1 MSTNSTIEWTDA
13 TWNTL
18 SGCTRI
24 SEGCLNCYIPRT
36 PPFRMAHR
44 KFDSPEIGGKTGII
58 LHENRLNLPLHWR
71 NPRRVFVNS
80 LADLFHDDVPT
91 EHIAKVFA
99 TMARAERHTFQVLT
113 KRPARM
119 RALLADG
126 GQALLEAVSD
136 EETAFALTDAPWPLP
151 NVWIGTSV
159 ESQKWADIRI
169 PQLLR
174 AEAAV
179 RFLSCEPL
187 LGPIDLSAWVAPI
200 SPMDPTTAP
209 RSWADWAWPDWV
221 PAEVRVAIE
230 NFWSEDIGRGP
241 HAWMRS
247 MHEQGA
253 PAFGSVVTM
262 DDGFARNAPQVT
274 GRYVHAW
281 NNIGRIAMDDGS
293 FKYTSCGHRERERQR
308 GIGWI
313 IVGGESGPGARPMH
327 PDWARQLRN
336 QCVTADVPFFFKQF
350 GEWGLD
356 WPLDK
361 DGRIVAGPRGMGV
374 TVANDGTV
382 YQPGDLAYPDGPRYG
397 DAIRA
402 DHNRANLTAMYRL
415 GKHAA
420 GRELDGR
427 TWDEQPLVR
436 EAVSAS

>member
-1 MSTNSTIEWTDA
+1 MSTNSSIEWTDA

-24 SEGCLNCYIPRT
+24 SEGCDHCYIERT

-44 KFDSPEIGGKTGII
+44 KFSSPTVGGTTGIV
-58 LHENRLNLPLHWR
+58 LHEDRLSLPLRWR

-119 RALLADG
+119 RSLLADG
-126 GQALLEAVSD
+126 GLKLVESTSD
-136 EETAFALTDAPWPLP
+136 EETLFALTDAHWPLP
-151 NVWIGTSV
+151 NVWVGTSV
-159 ESQKWADIRI
+159 ESQKWADIRV

-187 LGPIDLSAWVAPI
+187 LGPIDLSTWMPPI
-200 SPMDPTTAP
+200 SPMDPVKAP
-209 RSWADWAWPDWV
+209 RSWAGWAWPEWV
-221 PAEVRVAIE
+221 PAEVRDAVE
-230 NFWSEDIGRGP
+230 DFWSPAFGRGP
-241 HAWMRS
+241 HAWMRD

-253 PAFGSVVTM
+253 PAFGSTVTM
-262 DDGFARNAPQVT
+262 DDGFSHRPPQVA

-281 NNIGRIAMDDGS
+281 NNIGRIAMPDGS
-293 FKYTSCGHRERERQR
+293 FKYTSFGRFDQERKR
-308 GIGWI
+308 GIGWV

-327 PDWARQLRN
+327 PDWARRLRD
-336 QCVTADVPFFFKQF
+336 QCAQANAPFFFKQV
-350 GEWGLD
+350 GEWAPRSEVAPEVLANVWD
-356 WPLDK
+356 EKRVAYVHPLD
-361 DGRIVAGPRGMGV
+361 GR
-374 TVANDGTV
+374 T
-382 YQPGDLAYPDGPRYG
+382 QSHGDWGLF
-397 DAIRA
+397 
-402 DHNRANLTAMYRL
+402 DHLEGWAAVQRV

-420 GRELDGR
+420 GRDLDGR
-427 TWDEQPLVR
+427 TWDEMPRVP
-436 EAVSAS
+436 EAVSAA

>member
-1 MSTNSTIEWTDA
+1 MSTNSSIEWTDA

-24 SEGCLNCYIPRT
+24 SEGCLNCYIERT

-44 KFDSPEIGGKTGII
+44 KFDSPEIGGATGII
-58 LHENRLNLPLHWR
+58 LHEDRLDLPLHWR

-119 RALLADG
+119 RSLLADG
-126 GQALLEAVSD
+126 GQRLLEASD
-136 EETAFALTDAPWPLP
+136 EATAQALYDAHWPLP

-174 AEAAV
+174 TEAAI
-179 RFLSCEPL
+179 RFLSVEPL
-187 LGPIDLSAWVAPI
+187 LGPVRLFGDSQEPGPGDAVEGY
-200 SPMDPTTAP
+200 SYPTDYGTGVEYDSVVEP
-209 RSWADWAWPDWV
+209 GIDWV
-221 PAEVRVAIE
+221 
-230 NFWSEDIGRGP
+230 
-241 HAWMRS
+241 
-247 MHEQGA
+247 
-253 PAFGSVVTM
+253 
-262 DDGFARNAPQVT
+262 
-274 GRYVHAW
+274 
-281 NNIGRIAMDDGS
+281 
-293 FKYTSCGHRERERQR
+293 
-308 GIGWI
+308 

-327 PDWARQLRN
+327 PDWARNLRD
-336 QCVTADVPFFFKQF
+336 QCVSAAVPFFFKQF

-361 DGRIVAGPRGMGV
+361 DGRIVAGPRGQGI

-397 DAIRA
+397 EAVRA
-402 DHNRANLTAMYRL
+402 GHNRANLTSMYRL

-427 TWDEQPLVR
+427 TWDEMPR
-436 EAVSAS
+436 EIEAVTAS